1 MKTST
6 KEGIKAGILLVG
18 VIVIFLFI
26 SYLTQNK
33 LINLN
38 FFSKNLFL
46 GIIIYI
52 SILVLEAVVAPINTM
67 PLIPLVS
74 EVVGW
79 WQAAIYTLI
88 GWTLGAFVVLIIS
101 QKYGKILIRKMI
113 SLEKLEKYEK
123 IIPTEHIFLN
133 VVLLRLF
140 MPIDII
146 SYALG
151 LFTNIKKWHYLLAT
165 FIGYAP
171 LAFFVAYLGTV
182 STFYQIIGLIIST
195 VVILIEGAL
204 LIRKKRLMEE
214 VKSLM
219 QKTKKKLDKK
229 RLLRKETRLLKKKN
243 RLLRRETKFPKN

>member
-1 MKTST
+1 MKKST

-18 VIVIFLFI
+18 VVAIFIII
-26 SYLTQNK
+26 SYVAQNK

-67 PLIPLVS
+67 PLIPIAS

-101 QKYGKILIRKMI
+101 QKYGKLLIRKMI

-146 SYALG
+146 SYAFG
-151 LFTNIKKWHYLLAT
+151 LFTNIKKSTYVLAT
-165 FIGYAP
+165 LIGYAP

-195 VVILIEGAL
+195 IVILIEGAL
-204 LIRKKRLMEE
+204 LIRKKRLMDE
-214 VKSLM
+214 VKLLM
-219 QKTKKKLDKK
+219 QKTKKRLDKK
-229 RLLRKETRLLKKKN
+229 SLLRKEA
-243 RLLRRETKFPKN
+243 RLLRRKNRFPKN